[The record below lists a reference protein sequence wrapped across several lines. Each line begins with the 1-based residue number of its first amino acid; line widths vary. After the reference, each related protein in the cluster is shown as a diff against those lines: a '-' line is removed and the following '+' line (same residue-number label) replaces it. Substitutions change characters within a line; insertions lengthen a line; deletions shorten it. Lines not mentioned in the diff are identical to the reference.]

1 MIAFLFILLI
11 GLVLVYVNV
20 SSMAKGKT
28 GKIIG
33 GVVLFVLLLGMFLR
47 HTLIGSY
54 IVTFFAVWLP
64 NSLILYIPWTIYR
77 IVYYFT
83 QPHHLSRHLVR
94 RVGRYLFGIT
104 AAVTFMFIGYGMQ
117 HNDDYKTNLL
127 TVDLPSQYTESF
139 TAVFFSDIH
148 VDPLFNPQKLG
159 RLIAQVD
166 SIKPDYLLFGGDLAD
181 ITTEKLDSYGYDILF
196 KKLTAGAKV
205 AAVAIN
211 GNHEAFM
218 ARSGN
223 NPEEWMRKVGFVV
236 LDDSTACL
244 GIACFTGRT
253 DYMVANHRDV
263 MRKPL
268 VELIPDSTIIVE
280 HPKDSVIADT
290 AKTAE
295 TQANATAA
303 AQDSTADST
312 VVATVTYDTVP
323 VYRPWIL
330 LDHQPKGIEREHMS
344 RLPDFA
350 LSGHTHNGQF
360 FPVTFLID
368 FVWKIAYGK
377 GALGGVLWLVSS
389 GFDCWGPPVRLGSDS
404 EIWVIK
410 FKAKEPLIEPLETTA
425 ENQF

>member
-11 GLVLVYVNV
+11 GLVLIYINV
-20 SSMAKGKT
+20 SSVAKGKT

-33 GVVLFVLLLGMFLR
+33 AAVLFVLFLGMFLR
-47 HTLIGSY
+47 STLIGSL

-64 NSLILYIPWTIYR
+64 NSLILYIPWTLYR
-77 IVYYFT
+77 IGYYFT

-94 RVGRYLFGIT
+94 RVSRYLLGIT
-104 AAVTFMFIGYGMQ
+104 CAFTFIFIGYGMQ
-117 HNDDYKTNLL
+117 HNDEYKTNLL
-127 TVDLPSQYTESF
+127 TIDLPGVYTESF

-148 VDPLFNPQKLG
+148 VDPLFKAQKLE
-159 RLIAQVD
+159 RFIAQVD

-181 ITTEKLDSYGYDILF
+181 ITTEKMDHAGYDSLF

-218 ARSGN
+218 ANSDN
-223 NPEEWMRKVGFVV
+223 SPEEWMRKVGFVV

-244 GIACFTGRT
+244 GGVCFTGRT
-253 DYMVANHRDV
+253 DFTVARSRDTE
-263 MRKPL
+263 RKPL
-268 VELIPDSTIIVE
+268 SELIPDSIKIVE
-280 HPKDSVIADT
+280 HVKDSTDSLADST
-290 AKTAE
+290 RTV
-295 TQANATAA
+295 AT
-303 AQDSTADST
+303 QDSTMDT
-312 VVATVTYDTVP
+312 VAAAPAITYDTIP
-323 VYRPWIL
+323 LYRPWIL
-330 LDHQPKGIEREHMS
+330 LDHQPKGIEKTHAG

-360 FPVTFLID
+360 FPVTVLID
-368 FVWKIAYGK
+368 YVWKLAYGK
-377 GALGGVLWLVSS
+377 GALSGVLWLVSS

-410 FKAKEPLIEPLETTA
+410 FKAKSQ
-425 ENQF
+425 ENQ

>member
-11 GLVLVYVNV
+11 GLVLIYINV
-20 SSMAKGKT
+20 SSVAKGKT

-33 GVVLFVLLLGMFLR
+33 AAVLFVLFLGMFLR
-47 HTLIGSY
+47 STLIGSL

-64 NSLILYIPWTIYR
+64 NSLILYIPWTLYR
-77 IVYYFT
+77 IGYYFT

-94 RVGRYLFGIT
+94 RVSRYLLGIT
-104 AAVTFMFIGYGMQ
+104 CAFTFIFIGYGMQ
-117 HNDDYKTNLL
+117 HNDEYKTNLL
-127 TVDLPSQYTESF
+127 TIDLPGVYTESF

-148 VDPLFNPQKLG
+148 VDPLFDPQKLE

-181 ITTEKLDSYGYDILF
+181 ITTEKMDHAGYDSLF

-218 ARSGN
+218 ANSDN
-223 NPEEWMRKVGFVV
+223 SPEEWMRKVGFVV

-244 GIACFTGRT
+244 GGVCFTGRT
-253 DYMVANHRDV
+253 DFTVARSRDTE
-263 MRKPL
+263 RKPL
-268 VELIPDSTIIVE
+268 SELIPDSIKIVE
-280 HPKDSVIADT
+280 HVKDSTDSLADST
-290 AKTAE
+290 RTV
-295 TQANATAA
+295 AT
-303 AQDSTADST
+303 QDSTMDTIA
-312 VVATVTYDTVP
+312 AAPAITYDTIP
-323 VYRPWIL
+323 LYRPWIL
-330 LDHQPKGIEREHMS
+330 LDHQPKGIEKTHAG

-360 FPVTFLID
+360 FPVTVLID

-377 GALGGVLWLVSS
+377 GALSGVLWLVSS

-410 FKAKEPLIEPLETTA
+410 FKAKEA
-425 ENQF
+425 DSSDQ

>member
-11 GLVLVYVNV
+11 GLVLIYINV
-20 SSMAKGKT
+20 SSVAKGKT

-33 GVVLFVLLLGMFLR
+33 AAVLFVLFLGMFLR
-47 HTLIGSY
+47 STLIGSL

-64 NSLILYIPWTIYR
+64 NSLILYIPWTLYR
-77 IVYYFT
+77 IGYYFT

-94 RVGRYLFGIT
+94 RVSRYLLGIT
-104 AAVTFMFIGYGMQ
+104 CAFTFIFIGYGMQ
-117 HNDDYKTNLL
+117 HNDEYKTNLL
-127 TVDLPSQYTESF
+127 TIDLPGVYTESF
-139 TAVFFSDIH
+139 TAIFFSDIH
-148 VDPLFNPQKLG
+148 VDPLFDPQKLE

-181 ITTEKLDSYGYDILF
+181 ITTEKMDHAGYDSLF

-218 ARSGN
+218 ANSDN
-223 NPEEWMRKVGFVV
+223 SPEEWMRKVGFVV

-244 GIACFTGRT
+244 GGVCFTGRT
-253 DYMVANHRDV
+253 DFTVARSRDTE
-263 MRKPL
+263 RKPL
-268 VELIPDSTIIVE
+268 SELIPDSIKIVE
-280 HPKDSVIADT
+280 HVKDSTDSLADT
-290 AKTAE
+290 TKVANS
-295 TQANATAA
+295 QASAATV
-303 AQDSTADST
+303 QDSTMDT
-312 VVATVTYDTVP
+312 VAAAPAITYDTIP
-323 VYRPWIL
+323 LYRPWIL
-330 LDHQPKGIEREHMS
+330 LDHQPKGIEKTHAG

-360 FPVTFLID
+360 FPVTVLID
-368 FVWKIAYGK
+368 YVWKLAYGK
-377 GALGGVLWLVSS
+377 GALSGVLWLVSS

-410 FKAKEPLIEPLETTA
+410 FKAKNQ
-425 ENQF
+425 ENQ

>member
-11 GLVLVYVNV
+11 GLVLIYINV
-20 SSMAKGKT
+20 SSVAKGKT

-33 GVVLFVLLLGMFLR
+33 AAVLFVLFLGMFLR
-47 HTLIGSY
+47 STLIGSL

-64 NSLILYIPWTIYR
+64 NSLILYIPWTLYR
-77 IVYYFT
+77 IGYYFT

-94 RVGRYLFGIT
+94 RVSRYLLGIT
-104 AAVTFMFIGYGMQ
+104 CAFTFIFIGYGMQ
-117 HNDDYKTNLL
+117 HNDEYKTNLL
-127 TVDLPSQYTESF
+127 TIDLPGVYTESF

-148 VDPLFNPQKLG
+148 VDPLFDPQKLEH
-159 RLIAQVD
+159 LIAQVD

-181 ITTEKLDSYGYDILF
+181 ITTEKMDHAGYDSLF

-218 ARSGN
+218 ANSDN
-223 NPEEWMRKVGFVV
+223 SPEEWMRKVGFVV

-244 GIACFTGRT
+244 GGVCFTGRT
-253 DYMVANHRDV
+253 DFTVARSRDTE
-263 MRKPL
+263 RKPL
-268 VELIPDSTIIVE
+268 SELIPDSIKIVE
-280 HPKDSVIADT
+280 HPKDSTDSLADT
-290 AKTAE
+290 TKVANS
-295 TQANATAA
+295 QASAATV
-303 AQDSTADST
+303 QDSTMDT
-312 VVATVTYDTVP
+312 VAAAPAITYDTIP
-323 VYRPWIL
+323 LYRPWIL
-330 LDHQPKGIEREHMS
+330 LDHQPKGIEKTHAG

-360 FPVTFLID
+360 FPVTVLID

-377 GALGGVLWLVSS
+377 GALSGVLWLVSS

-410 FKAKEPLIEPLETTA
+410 FKAKSQ
-425 ENQF
+425 ENQ

>member
-11 GLVLVYVNV
+11 GLALIYINV
-20 SSMAKGKT
+20 SSVAKDKT

-33 GVVLFVLLLGMFLR
+33 AAVLFVLFLGMFLR
-47 HTLIGSY
+47 STLIGSL

-64 NSLILYIPWTIYR
+64 NSLILYIPWTLYR
-77 IVYYFT
+77 IGYYFT

-94 RVGRYLFGIT
+94 RVSRYLLGIT
-104 AAVTFMFIGYGMQ
+104 CAFTFIFIGYGMQ
-117 HNDDYKTNLL
+117 HNDEYKTNLL
-127 TVDLPSQYTESF
+127 TIDLPGVYTESF

-148 VDPLFNPQKLG
+148 VDPLFDPQKLE

-181 ITTEKLDSYGYDILF
+181 ITTEKMDHAGYDSLF

-218 ARSGN
+218 ANSDN
-223 NPEEWMRKVGFVV
+223 SPEEWMRKVGFVV

-244 GIACFTGRT
+244 GGVCFTGRT
-253 DYMVANHRDV
+253 DFTVARSRDTE
-263 MRKPL
+263 RKPL
-268 VELIPDSTIIVE
+268 SELIPDSIKIVE
-280 HPKDSVIADT
+280 HVKDSTDSLADST
-290 AKTAE
+290 RTV
-295 TQANATAA
+295 A
-303 AQDSTADST
+303 AQDSTMDT
-312 VVATVTYDTVP
+312 VAAAPAITYDTIP
-323 VYRPWIL
+323 LYRPWIL
-330 LDHQPKGIEREHMS
+330 LDHQPKGIEKTHAG

-360 FPVTFLID
+360 FPVTVLID
-368 FVWKIAYGK
+368 YVWKLAYGK
-377 GALGGVLWLVSS
+377 GALSGVLWLVSS

-410 FKAKEPLIEPLETTA
+410 FKAKNQ
-425 ENQF
+425 ENQ

>member
-11 GLVLVYVNV
+11 GLVLIYINV
-20 SSMAKGKT
+20 SSVAKDKT

-33 GVVLFVLLLGMFLR
+33 AAVLFVLFLGMFLR
-47 HTLIGSY
+47 STLIGSL

-64 NSLILYIPWTIYR
+64 NSLILYIPWTLYR
-77 IVYYFT
+77 IGYYFT
-83 QPHHLSRHLVR
+83 QPHHLSRHLVS
-94 RVGRYLFGIT
+94 RVSRYLLGIT
-104 AAVTFMFIGYGMQ
+104 CAFTFIFIGYGMQ
-117 HNDDYKTNLL
+117 HNDEYKTNLL
-127 TVDLPSQYTESF
+127 TIDLPGVYTESF

-148 VDPLFNPQKLG
+148 VDPLFDPQKLE

-181 ITTEKLDSYGYDILF
+181 ITTEKMDHASYDSLF

-218 ARSGN
+218 ANSGN
-223 NPEEWMRKVGFVV
+223 SPEEWMRKVGFVV

-244 GIACFTGRT
+244 GGVCFTGRT
-253 DYMVANHRDV
+253 DFTVARSRDTE
-263 MRKPL
+263 RKPL
-268 VELIPDSTIIVE
+268 SELIPDSIKIVE
-280 HPKDSVIADT
+280 HVKDSTDSLADST
-290 AKTAE
+290 RTV
-295 TQANATAA
+295 AT
-303 AQDSTADST
+303 QDSTMDTAA
-312 VVATVTYDTVP
+312 VVATVTYDTTVI
-323 VYRPWIL
+323 YRPWIL
-330 LDHQPKGIEREHMS
+330 LDHQPKGIEKSHAG

-360 FPVTFLID
+360 FPITVLID
-368 FVWKIAYGK
+368 FVWKLAYGK
-377 GALGGVLWLVSS
+377 GALSGVLWLVSS

-410 FKAKEPLIEPLETTA
+410 FKAKEA
-425 ENQF
+425 DSSDQ

>member
-11 GLVLVYVNV
+11 GLALIYINV
-20 SSMAKGKT
+20 SSVAKDKT

-33 GVVLFVLLLGMFLR
+33 AAVLFVLFLGMFLR
-47 HTLIGSY
+47 STLIGSL

-64 NSLILYIPWTIYR
+64 NSLILYIPWTLYR
-77 IVYYFT
+77 IGYYFT

-94 RVGRYLFGIT
+94 RVSRYLLGIT
-104 AAVTFMFIGYGMQ
+104 CAFTFIFIGYGMQ
-117 HNDDYKTNLL
+117 HNDEYKTNLL
-127 TVDLPSQYTESF
+127 TIDLPGVYTESF

-148 VDPLFNPQKLG
+148 VDPLFDPQKLE

-181 ITTEKLDSYGYDILF
+181 ITTEKMDHAGYDSLF

-244 GIACFTGRT
+244 GGVCFTGRT
-253 DYMVANHRDV
+253 DFTVARSRDTE
-263 MRKPL
+263 RKPL
-268 VELIPDSTIIVE
+268 SELIPDSIKIVE
-280 HPKDSVIADT
+280 HVKDSTDSLADST
-290 AKTAE
+290 RTV
-295 TQANATAA
+295 A
-303 AQDSTADST
+303 AQDSTMDT
-312 VVATVTYDTVP
+312 VAAAPAITYDTIP
-323 VYRPWIL
+323 LYRPWIL
-330 LDHQPKGIEREHMS
+330 LDHQPKGIEKTHAG

-360 FPVTFLID
+360 FPVTVLID
-368 FVWKIAYGK
+368 YVWKLAYGK
-377 GALGGVLWLVSS
+377 GALSGVLWLVSS

-410 FKAKEPLIEPLETTA
+410 FKAKSQ
-425 ENQF
+425 ENQ

>member
-11 GLVLVYVNV
+11 GLVLIYINV
-20 SSMAKGKT
+20 SSVAKGKT

-33 GVVLFVLLLGMFLR
+33 AAVLFVLFLGMFLR
-47 HTLIGSY
+47 STLIGSL

-64 NSLILYIPWTIYR
+64 NSLIFYIPWTLYR
-77 IVYYFT
+77 IGYYFT

-94 RVGRYLFGIT
+94 RVSRYLLGIT
-104 AAVTFMFIGYGMQ
+104 CAFTFIFIGYGMQ
-117 HNDDYKTNLL
+117 HNDEYKTNLL
-127 TVDLPSQYTESF
+127 TIDLPGVYTESF

-148 VDPLFNPQKLG
+148 VDPLFDPQKLEH
-159 RLIAQVD
+159 LIAQVD

-181 ITTEKLDSYGYDILF
+181 ITTEKMDHAGYDSLF

-218 ARSGN
+218 ASSGN
-223 NPEEWMRKVGFVV
+223 SPEEWMRKVGFVV

-244 GIACFTGRT
+244 GGVCFTGRT
-253 DYMVANHRDV
+253 DFTVARSRDTE
-263 MRKPL
+263 RKPL
-268 VELIPDSTIIVE
+268 SELIPDSIKIVE
-280 HPKDSVIADT
+280 HPKDSTDSLADT
-290 AKTAE
+290 TKVANS
-295 TQANATAA
+295 QASAATV
-303 AQDSTADST
+303 QDSTMDT
-312 VVATVTYDTVP
+312 VAAAPAITYDTIP
-323 VYRPWIL
+323 LYRPWIL
-330 LDHQPKGIEREHMS
+330 LDHQPKGIEKTHAG

-360 FPVTFLID
+360 FPVTVLID

-377 GALGGVLWLVSS
+377 GALSGVLWLVSS

-410 FKAKEPLIEPLETTA
+410 FKAKSQ
-425 ENQF
+425 ENQ

>member
-11 GLVLVYVNV
+11 GLALIYINV
-20 SSMAKGKT
+20 SSVAKDKT

-33 GVVLFVLLLGMFLR
+33 AAVLFVLFLGMFLR
-47 HTLIGSY
+47 STLIGSL

-64 NSLILYIPWTIYR
+64 NSLILYIPWTLYR
-77 IVYYFT
+77 IGYYFT

-94 RVGRYLFGIT
+94 RVSRYLLGIT
-104 AAVTFMFIGYGMQ
+104 CAFTFIFIGYGMQ
-117 HNDDYKTNLL
+117 HNDEYKTNLL
-127 TVDLPSQYTESF
+127 TIDLPGVYTESF
-139 TAVFFSDIH
+139 TAIFFSDIH
-148 VDPLFNPQKLG
+148 VDPLFDPQKLE

-181 ITTEKLDSYGYDILF
+181 ITTEKMDHAGYDSLF

-223 NPEEWMRKVGFVV
+223 NPEEWMRNVGFVV

-244 GIACFTGRT
+244 GGVCFTGRT
-253 DYMVANHRDV
+253 DFTVARSRDTE
-263 MRKPL
+263 RKPL
-268 VELIPDSTIIVE
+268 SELIPDSIKIVE
-280 HPKDSVIADT
+280 HVKDTTDSLADST
-290 AKTAE
+290 RTV
-295 TQANATAA
+295 A
-303 AQDSTADST
+303 AQDSTMDT
-312 VVATVTYDTVP
+312 VAAPAITYDTIP
-323 VYRPWIL
+323 LYRPWIL
-330 LDHQPKGIEREHMS
+330 LDHQPKGIEKTHAG

-368 FVWKIAYGK
+368 YVWKLAYGK
-377 GALGGVLWLVSS
+377 GALSGVLWLVSS

-410 FKAKEPLIEPLETTA
+410 FKAKEA
-425 ENQF
+425 DSSDQ

>member
-11 GLVLVYVNV
+11 GLVLIYINV
-20 SSMAKGKT
+20 SSVARGKT

-33 GVVLFVLLLGMFLR
+33 AAVLFVLFLGMFLR
-47 HTLIGSY
+47 STLIGSL

-64 NSLILYIPWTIYR
+64 NSLILYIPWTLYR
-77 IVYYFT
+77 IGYYFT

-94 RVGRYLFGIT
+94 RVSRYLLGIT
-104 AAVTFMFIGYGMQ
+104 CAFTFIFIGYGMQ

-127 TVDLPSQYTESF
+127 TIDLPGVYTESF
-139 TAVFFSDIH
+139 NAVFFSDIH
-148 VDPLFNPQKLG
+148 VDPLFDPQKLE

-181 ITTEKLDSYGYDILF
+181 ITTEKMDHAGYDSLF

-218 ARSGN
+218 ANSDN
-223 NPEEWMRKVGFVV
+223 SPEEWMRKVGFVV

-244 GIACFTGRT
+244 GGVCFTGRT
-253 DYMVANHRDV
+253 DFTVARSRDIE
-263 MRKPL
+263 RKPL
-268 VELIPDSTIIVE
+268 SELIPDSIKIVE
-280 HPKDSVIADT
+280 HVKDTTDSLADST
-290 AKTAE
+290 RTV
-295 TQANATAA
+295 A
-303 AQDSTADST
+303 AQDSTMDT
-312 VVATVTYDTVP
+312 VAAAPAITYDTIP
-323 VYRPWIL
+323 LYRPWIL
-330 LDHQPKGIEREHMS
+330 LDHQPKGIEKTHAG

-360 FPVTFLID
+360 FPVTVLID

-377 GALGGVLWLVSS
+377 GALSGVLWLVSS

-410 FKAKEPLIEPLETTA
+410 FKAKSQ
-425 ENQF
+425 ENQ

>member
-11 GLVLVYVNV
+11 GLALIYINV
-20 SSMAKGKT
+20 SSVAKGKT

-33 GVVLFVLLLGMFLR
+33 AAVLFVLFLGMFLR
-47 HTLIGSY
+47 STLIGSL

-64 NSLILYIPWTIYR
+64 NSLIVYIPWTLYR
-77 IVYYFT
+77 VIYYFT

-94 RVGRYLFGIT
+94 RVARYLLGIT
-104 AAVTFMFIGYGMQ
+104 CAFTFIFIGYGMQ
-117 HNDDYKTNLL
+117 HNDEYKTNLI
-127 TVDLPSQYTESF
+127 TIELPSQHNENF
-139 TAVFFSDIH
+139 TAIFFSDIH
-148 VDPLFNPQKLG
+148 VDPLFNAQKLE
-159 RLIAQVD
+159 RLITQVD

-181 ITTEKLDSYGYDILF
+181 ITTEKMDRMGYDTLF

-218 ARSGN
+218 AGSGN

-244 GIACFTGRT
+244 GSACFTGRT
-253 DYMVANHRDV
+253 DFMVSRSRDV
-263 MRKPL
+263 ERKPL
-268 VELIPDSTIIVE
+268 AELIPDSIKIVE
-280 HPKDSVIADT
+280 HVKDSTDSLANSIADST
-290 AKTAE
+290 AT
-295 TQANATAA
+295 NATAVA
-303 AQDSTADST
+303 AQDSTADT
-312 VVATVTYDTVP
+312 AAVATVTYDTVV

-330 LDHQPKGIEREHMS
+330 MDHQPKGIEKTHAG

-360 FPVTFLID
+360 FPATVIID
-368 FVWKIAYGK
+368 FVWKLAYGK

-410 FKAKEPLIEPLETTA
+410 FKPKEYNSSQDEMFDS
-425 ENQF
+425 N

>member
-11 GLVLVYVNV
+11 GLVLIYINV
-20 SSMAKGKT
+20 SSVAKGKT

-33 GVVLFVLLLGMFLR
+33 AAVLFVLFLGMFLR
-47 HTLIGSY
+47 STLIGSL

-64 NSLILYIPWTIYR
+64 NSLILYIPWTLYR
-77 IVYYFT
+77 IGYYFT

-94 RVGRYLFGIT
+94 RVSRYLLGIT
-104 AAVTFMFIGYGMQ
+104 CAFTFIFIGYGMQ
-117 HNDDYKTNLL
+117 HNDEYKTNLL
-127 TVDLPSQYTESF
+127 TIDLPGVYTESF
-139 TAVFFSDIH
+139 TAIFFSDIH
-148 VDPLFNPQKLG
+148 VDPLFKAQKLE
-159 RLIAQVD
+159 RFIAQVD

-181 ITTEKLDSYGYDILF
+181 ITTEKMDHAGYDSLF

-218 ARSGN
+218 ANSDN
-223 NPEEWMRKVGFVV
+223 SPEEWMRKVGFVV

-244 GIACFTGRT
+244 GGVCFTGRT
-253 DYMVANHRDV
+253 DFTVARSRDTE
-263 MRKPL
+263 RKPL
-268 VELIPDSTIIVE
+268 SELIPDSIKIVE
-280 HPKDSVIADT
+280 HVKDSTDSLADT
-290 AKTAE
+290 TKVANS
-295 TQANATAA
+295 QASAATV
-303 AQDSTADST
+303 QDSTMDT
-312 VVATVTYDTVP
+312 VAAAPAITYDTIP
-323 VYRPWIL
+323 LYRPWIL
-330 LDHQPKGIEREHMS
+330 LDHQPKGIEKTHAG

-360 FPVTFLID
+360 FPVTVLID

-377 GALGGVLWLVSS
+377 GALSGVLWLVSS

-410 FKAKEPLIEPLETTA
+410 FKAKNQ
-425 ENQF
+425 ENQ

>member
-11 GLVLVYVNV
+11 GLVLIYINV
-20 SSMAKGKT
+20 SSVAKGKT

-33 GVVLFVLLLGMFLR
+33 AAVLFVLFLGMFLR
-47 HTLIGSY
+47 STLIGSL

-64 NSLILYIPWTIYR
+64 NSLILYIPWTLYR
-77 IVYYFT
+77 IGYYFT

-94 RVGRYLFGIT
+94 RVSRYLLGIT
-104 AAVTFMFIGYGMQ
+104 CAFTFIFIGYGMQ

-127 TVDLPSQYTESF
+127 TIDLPGVYTESF
-139 TAVFFSDIH
+139 NAVFFSDIH
-148 VDPLFNPQKLG
+148 VDPLFDPQKLE

-181 ITTEKLDSYGYDILF
+181 ITTEKMDHAGYDSLF

-218 ARSGN
+218 ANSDN
-223 NPEEWMRKVGFVV
+223 SPEEWMRKVGFVV

-244 GIACFTGRT
+244 GGVCFTGRT
-253 DYMVANHRDV
+253 DFTVARSRDTE
-263 MRKPL
+263 RKPL
-268 VELIPDSTIIVE
+268 SELIPDSIKIVE
-280 HPKDSVIADT
+280 HVKDTTDSLADST
-290 AKTAE
+290 RTV
-295 TQANATAA
+295 A
-303 AQDSTADST
+303 AQDSTMDT
-312 VVATVTYDTVP
+312 VAAAPAITYDTIP
-323 VYRPWIL
+323 LYRPWIL
-330 LDHQPKGIEREHMS
+330 LDHQPKGIEKTHAG

-360 FPVTFLID
+360 FPVTVLID
-368 FVWKIAYGK
+368 YVWKLAYGK
-377 GALGGVLWLVSS
+377 GALSGVLWLVSS

-410 FKAKEPLIEPLETTA
+410 FKAKEA
-425 ENQF
+425 DSSDQ

>member
-11 GLVLVYVNV
+11 GLVLIYINV
-20 SSMAKGKT
+20 SSVAKDKT

-33 GVVLFVLLLGMFLR
+33 AAVLFVLFLGMFLR
-47 HTLIGSY
+47 STLIGSL

-64 NSLILYIPWTIYR
+64 NSLILYIPWTLYR
-77 IVYYFT
+77 IGYYFT

-94 RVGRYLFGIT
+94 RVSRYLLGIT
-104 AAVTFMFIGYGMQ
+104 CAFTFIFIGYGMQ
-117 HNDDYKTNLL
+117 HNDEYKTNLL
-127 TVDLPSQYTESF
+127 TIDLPSVYTENF

-148 VDPLFNPQKLG
+148 VDPLFNAQKLE

-181 ITTEKLDSYGYDILF
+181 ITTEKMDRMGYDSLF

-211 GNHEAFM
+211 GNHESFM

-244 GIACFTGRT
+244 GGVCFTGRT
-253 DYMVANHRDV
+253 DYMVARGRDIE
-263 MRKPL
+263 RKPL
-268 VELIPDSTIIVE
+268 GVLIPDSIKIVE
-280 HPKDSVIADT
+280 HVKDTTDSLADST
-290 AKTAE
+290 RTV
-295 TQANATAA
+295 A
-303 AQDSTADST
+303 AQDSTMDT
-312 VVATVTYDTVP
+312 VAAAPAITYDTIP
-323 VYRPWIL
+323 LYRPWIL
-330 LDHQPKGIEREHMS
+330 LDHQPKGIEKTHS
-344 RLPDFA
+344 GRLPDFA
-350 LSGHTHNGQF
+350 LSGHTHDGQF
-360 FPVTFLID
+360 FPVTVLID
-368 FVWKIAYGK
+368 FVWKLAYGK
-377 GALGGVLWLVSS
+377 GALSGVLWLVSS

-410 FKAKEPLIEPLETTA
+410 FKAKEA
-425 ENQF
+425 DSSDQ